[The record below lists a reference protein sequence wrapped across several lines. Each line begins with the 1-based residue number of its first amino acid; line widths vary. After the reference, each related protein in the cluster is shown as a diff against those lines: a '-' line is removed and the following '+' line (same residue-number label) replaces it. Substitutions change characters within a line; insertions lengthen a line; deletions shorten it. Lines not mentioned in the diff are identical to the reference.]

1 MLQCPVHD
9 ALPGCPGYLPPLSFL
24 RCYLSG
30 KWVRSSE
37 GGAISLEQKAQIPT
51 SAFGTQWR
59 LEVVAVWSP
68 LTRLAGANSPRALLT
83 CCPPAEQG
91 PDRGPDLSVRTG
103 PVQGFCPD
111 SKRRAGALSRSLS
124 RL

>member
-37 GGAISLEQKAQIPT
+37 GGAVSLEQKAQIPT
-51 SAFGTQWR
+51 LCLRNPVAPRSRGSLVTSLPGW
-59 LEVVAVWSP
+59 LEQTAPGLYSPAALQQSRDQTAVV
-68 LTRLAGANSPRALLT
+68 L
-83 CCPPAEQG
+83 
-91 PDRGPDLSVRTG
+91 
-103 PVQGFCPD
+103 
-111 SKRRAGALSRSLS
+111 
-124 RL
+124 

>member
-51 SAFGTQWR
+51 LCLRTQWR
-59 LEVVAVWSP
+59 LEVVASGHLSP
-68 LTRLAGANSPRALLT
+68 GWLEQTAPGLYSPAAL
-83 CCPPAEQG
+83 QQSR
-91 PDRGPDLSVRTG
+91 DQTG
-103 PVQGFCPD
+103 DQT
-111 SKRRAGALSRSLS
+111 
-124 RL
+124 

>member
-51 SAFGTQWR
+51 LCLR
-59 LEVVAVWSP
+59 NPVAPRSRGSLVTSHQAGWSKQP
-68 LTRLAGANSPRALLT
+68 
-83 CCPPAEQG
+83 
-91 PDRGPDLSVRTG
+91 
-103 PVQGFCPD
+103 QGFTHLLP
-111 SKRRAGALSRSLS
+111 SSRAGTRQGTKPEC
-124 RL
+124 